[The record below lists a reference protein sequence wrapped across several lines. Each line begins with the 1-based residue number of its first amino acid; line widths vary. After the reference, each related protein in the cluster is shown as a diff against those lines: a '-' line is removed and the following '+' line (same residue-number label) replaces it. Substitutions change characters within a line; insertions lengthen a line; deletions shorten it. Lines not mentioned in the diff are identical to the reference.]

1 MRAWPQRAVR
11 RSLRHRRRVPAAV
24 RPHVPAL
31 AARRPVTRMHSNRA
45 SLAGADSV
53 PRARRTASA
62 ASAAAPRA
70 SSPRSASSAASCAAS
85 RRAARPAC
93 SSLWS
98 RMSVCALG
106 ASGSTGPA
114 RRSLH
119 GPGRRTACEALCL
132 CLLHLHLKTHRLHVD
147 TSPTRQ
153 NTSAA
158 PAGCRP
164 LMCGQGQAAAGAHA
178 GTPARAAR
186 RRPCSTRGERAPA
199 CMPPRCGRACSGTKP
214 GLPNPNPAHVVDAG
228 LLQPRVH

>member
-132 CLLHLHLKTHRLHVD
+132 CLLHLHLTHRLHVD
-147 TSPTRQ
+147 TPPTRQ
-153 NTSAA
+153 NASAA

-164 LMCGQGQAAAGAHA
+164 RMCRPKPPQARMQARPRAPHGAGHAQPGASARRHALPPAAGA
-178 GTPARAAR
+178 RAA
-186 RRPCSTRGERAPA
+186 ERSLAYQTLTL
-199 CMPPRCGRACSGTKP
+199 RT
-214 GLPNPNPAHVVDAG
+214 
-228 LLQPRVH
+228 